1 MARWSSTLLLV
12 LLGILASGLL
22 FGQLRWIP
30 ALADNELRENP
41 SAGPAVALLSIAGI
55 ALGVC
60 GELVLLAIA
69 RLVLMVRRGRIFDGR
84 AFRWVNAII
93 AASVAAAAIVL
104 AVLVAAESTDGD
116 GAGDLPPGIGALMV
130 GVVLALAALALLMV
144 VMKALLRQAV
154 ALDAE
159 LREVV

>member
-1 MARWSSTLLLV
+1 MPRWSSTTLLV
-12 LLGILASGLL
+12 LLGILAAGLL

-41 SAGPAVALLSIAGI
+41 SAGALVTLVSLTGI

-60 GELVLLAIA
+60 GELALLAVA
-69 RLVLMVRRGRIFDGR
+69 RLVLLVRRGRIFDRR
-84 AFRWVNAII
+84 AFGWVDVVT
-93 AASVAAAAIVL
+93 AASAVASAIVL
-104 AVLVAAESTDGD
+104 VTVVVVEATDGN
-116 GAGDLPPGIGALMV
+116 GADELPPGLGALMV
-130 GVVLALAALALLMV
+130 GVALALAALSLLMV